1 MDAVYYLERLEKIDR
16 LIENKLAESEF
27 WRTVATGVTV
37 SVPTAIVNGET
48 VGMEKVKSSS
58 TTSDKMAEA
67 VANYVDIEEAYK
79 LELGALAEEKRE
91 IIHTIEM
98 LPFVEYDVIYR
109 IYVEHK
115 STQEVADAIDKSRSW
130 VAATHNKAVANLQ
143 KILDAVEL

>member
-48 VGMEKVKSSS
+48 VVMEKVKSSS

-67 VANYVDIEEAYK
+67 VCNYVDIEEAYK

-91 IIHTIEM
+91 IIHTIVN
-98 LPFVEYDVIYR
+98 LCRVHHSR
-109 IYVEHK
+109 RL
-115 STQEVADAIDKSRSW
+115 AIPL
-130 VAATHNKAVANLQ
+130 AQL
-143 KILDAVEL
+143 ILVF